1 MDELEQ
7 LEVDAVEEQLNNST
21 NRVRLEKRKEEEK
34 RNEEELKLLENQLEE
49 LSLAGTQAETES

>member
-34 RNEEELKLLENQLEE
+34 RNEEELKLLEN
-49 LSLAGTQAETES
+49 